1 MIDDDFDEMLRR
13 MLEQLFGGSINL
25 SPGGRGEFGF
35 STKGF
40 RRNELEFN
48 ADQRVAGPSVEKID
62 LGDRFLVIIEGYVES
77 DSPEVKVRGREI
89 ALGTDD
95 IRIELPY
102 AIDLEKSSIS
112 SRNGI
117 IEMVLIKSDDHE
129 SSSDLNEGILK
140 TE

>member
-1 MIDDDFDEMLRR
+1 

-25 SPGGRGEFGF
+25 SPRGRGEFGF